1 MSMRARTSRHFGV
14 KLAGIT
20 LLFLLAFPLIVLF
33 GVSLNPGVEQI
44 FPPTGLSLRWY
55 YNLANRDG
63 FANAAVLTM
72 ILASATAV
80 ISVVIATFAG
90 IALVRYRFFGRDA
103 VLTLLLS
110 PLIVPQVVVGMAF
123 LVTLSSLGIV
133 SSVVSL
139 AILHVVIT
147 LPFATRVVVA
157 ALEGASRTL
166 EEAARSLGAPPAK
179 AFMLVTL
186 PLVRPG
192 IVAGGVFAFV
202 TSFENFTA
210 SQFLVWNRTTLPVE
224 LYLFVQT
231 ENDPTGAAVSS
242 LVVLGVVL
250 FVLAF
255 NRVVGRHL
263 FAPGGH

>member
-1 MSMRARTSRHFGV
+1 MSNRTRTSRHLGIR
-14 KLAGIT
+14 LAGIG
-20 LLFLLAFPLIVLF
+20 LLFLLTFPLLVLF

-44 FPPTGLSLRWY
+44 FPPTGVSLRWY
-55 YNLANRDG
+55 YNLANRHG
-63 FANAAVLTM
+63 FGDATVLTL
-72 ILASATAV
+72 ILASGTAV
-80 ISVVIATFAG
+80 VSVVVATLAG
-90 IALVRYRFFGRDA
+90 LALVRYRFFGRDF

-133 SSVVSL
+133 SSLASL

-157 ALEGASRTL
+157 ALEGASCAL
-166 EEAARSLGAPPAK
+166 EEAARSLGAPPAR
-179 AFMLVTL
+179 AFLLVTL

-255 NRVVGRHL
+255 NRLVARHL
-263 FAPGGH
+263 FASGAH

>member
-1 MSMRARTSRHFGV
+1 MRRSRHLGI
-14 KLAGIT
+14 KLAGIG
-20 LLFLLAFPLIVLF
+20 LLFLLTFPLVVLF

-44 FPPTGLSLRWY
+44 FPPTGVSLRWY
-55 YNLANRDG
+55 YNIANRHG
-63 FANAAVLTM
+63 FADAAGLTLVLATG
-72 ILASATAV
+72 TAV
-80 ISVVIATFAG
+80 VSVTIATFAG
-90 IALVRYRFFGRDA
+90 LALVRYRFFGRDFA
-103 VLTLLLS
+103 LTLLLS

-123 LVTLSSLGIV
+123 LVTLSSFGIV

-147 LPFATRVVVA
+147 LPFATRVVIA
-157 ALEGASRTL
+157 ALEGASPSL
-166 EEAARSLGAPPAK
+166 EDAACSLGAPPAK
-179 AFMLVTL
+179 AFLLVTL
-186 PLVRPG
+186 PLVRSG

-250 FVLAF
+250 FVIMF
-255 NRVVGRHL
+255 NRLVARHL
-263 FAPGGH
+263 FAPEPR